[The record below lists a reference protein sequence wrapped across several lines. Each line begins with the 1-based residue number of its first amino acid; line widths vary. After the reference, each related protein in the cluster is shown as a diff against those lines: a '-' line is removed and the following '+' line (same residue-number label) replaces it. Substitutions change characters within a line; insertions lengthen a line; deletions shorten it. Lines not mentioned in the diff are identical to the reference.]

1 MKPSFYLILFENYST
16 DLLRGSGAP
25 VTKGTGRLLLGN
37 SVQDT
42 HNLRVKCIFL
52 DFDVKDK
59 INKRGK
65 NEMCR
70 VTRVVKGMVFIK
82 PWDLLGIN
90 RNR

>member
-1 MKPSFYLILFENYST
+1 MKQSFYLILFQNYST
-16 DLLRGSGAP
+16 DLSSQGQWGP
-25 VTKGTGRLLLGN
+25 VTKGTDRLLLGN

-59 INKRGK
+59 INKKGE

-70 VTRVVKGMVFIK
+70 VTRVVKGLHQTVGSVRYK
-82 PWDLLGIN
+82 
-90 RNR
+90 